1 MQVNGKLRATIK
13 AKLNESKEELEKA
26 ALTNENVQRFIDGL
40 TIRRVIVV
48 PNKIVNIVAS

>member
-1 MQVNGKLRATIK
+1 VQVNGKLRATIK